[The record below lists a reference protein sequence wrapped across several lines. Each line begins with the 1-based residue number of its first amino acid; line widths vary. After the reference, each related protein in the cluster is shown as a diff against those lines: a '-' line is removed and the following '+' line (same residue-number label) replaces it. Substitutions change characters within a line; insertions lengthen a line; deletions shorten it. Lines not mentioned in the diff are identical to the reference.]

1 MSENRKDQHIH
12 YALEQSYSYNSFDEI
27 ELIHRSLP
35 LVDLAEIDLTTHFA
49 GRDWEV
55 PFYINA
61 MTGGSERAK
70 EINQKLAAV
79 AETCGILF
87 VTGSY
92 SAGLKDPSDQSYA
105 VKTDHPR
112 LLLATNIGLDK
123 EPDLGLQTVEELHPL
138 FLQVHVNLMQGVT
151 HARRGADFPHL
162 ERPSQE
168 LWAGLSCAGSP
179 ERSRLWYGSQ
189 NSPAGTRGWD

>member
-1 MSENRKDQHIH
+1 MSENRKDQHIR
-12 YALEQSYSYNSFDEI
+12 YALEQSSSYNSFDEI

-61 MTGGSERAK
+61 MTGGSKRAK

-79 AETCGILF
+79 AQACGILF

-105 VKTDHPR
+105 VKKAHPHHLCIHAGNDPLCQLGYHDSGHSGNR
-112 LLLATNIGLDK
+112 LQCGHLLG
-123 EPDLGLQTVEELHPL
+123 G
-138 FLQVHVNLMQGVT
+138 G
-151 HARRGADFPHL
+151 
-162 ERPSQE
+162 
-168 LWAGLSCAGSP
+168 
-179 ERSRLWYGSQ
+179 
-189 NSPAGTRGWD
+189 

>member
-1 MSENRKDQHIH
+1 MSENRKDQHIR
-12 YALEQSYSYNSFDEI
+12 YALEQSSSYNSFDEI

-79 AETCGILF
+79 AQACGILF

-92 SAGLKDPSDQSYA
+92 SA
-105 VKTDHPR
+105 
-112 LLLATNIGLDK
+112 
-123 EPDLGLQTVEELHPL
+123 E
-138 FLQVHVNLMQGVT
+138 
-151 HARRGADFPHL
+151 
-162 ERPSQE
+162 
-168 LWAGLSCAGSP
+168 GS
-179 ERSRLWYGSQ
+179 ERSIIRCQ
-189 NSPAGTRGWD
+189 NRSPSSFVGDQYWPR

>member
-1 MSENRKDQHIH
+1 MSENRKDQHIR
-12 YALEQSYSYNSFDEI
+12 YALEQSSSYNSFDEI

-61 MTGGSERAK
+61 MTGGSKRAK

-79 AETCGILF
+79 AEACGILF

-92 SAGLKDPSDQSYA
+92 SAGLKDPNDQSYA
-105 VKTDHPR
+105 VKKDHPH
-112 LLLATNIGLDK
+112 LLLATNIGIDK
-123 EPDLGLQTVEELHPL
+123 EQI
-138 FLQVHVNLMQGVT
+138 
-151 HARRGADFPHL
+151 
-162 ERPSQE
+162 
-168 LWAGLSCAGSP
+168 WACEQWKSYTLSFFKSM
-179 ERSRLWYGSQ
+179 
-189 NSPAGTRGWD
+189 